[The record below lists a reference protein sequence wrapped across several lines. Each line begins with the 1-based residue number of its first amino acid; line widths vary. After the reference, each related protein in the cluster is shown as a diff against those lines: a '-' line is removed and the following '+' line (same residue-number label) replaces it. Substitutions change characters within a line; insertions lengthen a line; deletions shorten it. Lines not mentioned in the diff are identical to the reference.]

1 MFRSSV
7 SPSPSPEVRTIVLK
21 NSRQCY
27 DTAAIIVDGDAGIG
41 VCSLHLRSIRL
52 INLRGVVDSQD
63 KKAHSSFSNITNL
76 FHIFD
81 IPLVPDLV
89 HLFSISCCSTFYYS
103 RSAFRR
109 SENCNLCYEKE
120 CIPLEQSR
128 CDYYKEVDSWLPKDD
143 DEPGTADNQELKR
156 EVDDL
161 MFDLVDKGVSN
172 DMECIPYVSRYT
184 NCNKDNVCLGCK
196 SCACDSNGRWQCT
209 TVASCHTRP
218 APLNID
224 HRVLVLVMGNLI
236 EKSSPFTETF
246 STTAA
251 TASKTSNTDTDSLE
265 FDEVLRSIAV
275 DTKSYNRRKPLDY
288 KLNNESF
295 SIDYI
300 IFDQDNITSDK
311 ANGDNLAYMMNL
323 MQEDDVVTESSD
335 SGATKIVIDLLP
347 AAERLGAKSNTSEDY
362 VAFNKDTETNVLEN
376 MNDVVDYNAINIVKR
391 DVTEQNKTTASSTV
405 PMLTI
410 LVNTT
415 NNTKDNYTGE
425 SLAINFKES
434 VLVPLTKVI
443 VDKIKE
449 VENLKNI
456 KENLAKFVNSDV
468 AIPED
473 IKNNT
478 GNSYFSIYNLVM
490 DPGYGV
496 GLRRSNSEGN
506 DNHTLKL
513 KNDIFEVIRDIITI
527 KRRKG
532 TDVPDDLNY
541 LLHSLKRYVYKN
553 RWEAKPKKIKMKKMK
568 NFRRQM
574 DQNDGRCSY
583 ISFQDCLIK
592 ILEEID
598 KDSPK
603 SNALSPLSPTSRK
616 IMKRIINSFYFD
628 EHGVEGLRVH
638 DPSYNLTNDLNMIG
652 TKWRDISANLI
663 SSTPFANLFRMKILH
678 FVLTSDISKMNDVLG
693 LIEFSHSRRML
704 PSLDK
709 VSDNVIDKINVGL
722 TAIHNKIQIIMRY
735 YSQKPNSPDTTNALV
750 ETEAATTK
758 IKDKTDSK
766 KKKSRSFIKHIRS
779 LLETSKKDIAELLH
793 RKVPKSDIV
802 KQLAKKKL
810 DEITEKRYT
819 EYEEAMKKWQKNLE
833 VSSRKKRFVLD
844 KFTAR
849 IKNIIPGYLRH
860 KVNPK
865 IKENKKSSTANST
878 RLADDGR
885 RKAWL

>member
-1 MFRSSV
+1 MLESACVLYIFALSV
-7 SPSPSPEVRTIVLK
+7 
-21 NSRQCY
+21 
-27 DTAAIIVDGDAGIG
+27 
-41 VCSLHLRSIRL
+41 
-52 INLRGVVDSQD
+52 
-63 KKAHSSFSNITNL
+63 
-76 FHIFD
+76 
-81 IPLVPDLV
+81 
-89 HLFSISCCSTFYYS
+89 SISCCSTFYYS

-143 DEPGTADNQELKR
+143 DEPGTADNPELKR

-196 SCACDSNGRWQCT
+196 NCACDGNGRWQCT

-236 EKSSPFTETF
+236 ESAHSKKVKRSAGNNSEETTTTSSTITLERIYKWFYGMAPLTHKKISTSVTPSNKATIAGLNNETDGASTESSPFTETF

-251 TASKTSNTDTDSLE
+251 AESKTTNTDTDSLE

-300 IFDQDNITSDK
+300 IFDQDNVTSDK

-391 DVTEQNKTTASSTV
+391 DVSDQNKTTASSTV

-415 NNTKDNYTGE
+415 NNTKDNYTPE
-425 SLAINFKES
+425 SLPINIKES

-456 KENLAKFVNSDV
+456 KENLARFVNSDV

-513 KNDIFEVIRDIITI
+513 KDDIFEVIRDIITI

-553 RWEAKPKKIKMKKMK
+553 RWEAKPKKMKMKKMK

-583 ISFQDCLIK
+583 TSFQDCLVK
-592 ILEEID
+592 IIEEID

-616 IMKRIINSFYFD
+616 IMKHIINSFYFD
-628 EHGVEGLRVH
+628 EHGVERLRVH

-735 YSQKPNSPDTTNALV
+735 YSQKPNSPDTTKDLV

-766 KKKSRSFIKHIRS
+766 KKKKSFIYKTHPQFTRDFK
-779 LLETSKKDIAELLH
+779 E
-793 RKVPKSDIV
+793 
-802 KQLAKKKL
+802 
-810 DEITEKRYT
+810 RYRRAST
-819 EYEEAMKKWQKNLE
+819 Q
-833 VSSRKKRFVLD
+833 
-844 KFTAR
+844 
-849 IKNIIPGYLRH
+849 
-860 KVNPK
+860 
-865 IKENKKSSTANST
+865 KSS
-878 RLADDGR
+878 
-885 RKAWL
+885 